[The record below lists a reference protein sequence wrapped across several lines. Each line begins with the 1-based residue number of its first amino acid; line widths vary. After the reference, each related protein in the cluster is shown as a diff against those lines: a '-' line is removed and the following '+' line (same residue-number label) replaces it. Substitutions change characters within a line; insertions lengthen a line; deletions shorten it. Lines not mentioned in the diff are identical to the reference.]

1 MASKMSVRRKTHE
14 SRLLQSLLPS
24 GLASIAVHGLILFIM
39 LQTLRGCEQGVSS
52 DAGGEEF
59 KKIGL
64 TPLAHPAHQ
73 ETDLDAPPT
82 EDPAEQSQQQETIDQ
97 AAIADAAVPQQAPDT
112 SQLLNHADASPSDAA
127 VEQPRVIGPGAPLA
141 GLVAPL
147 PQQRSSYGGHVTGAS
162 PTPGPNAISFENIAD
177 NGTRIVYLIDTSGSM
192 HNNGRLDRAANQL
205 KGSLRMLEP
214 HQEFQVIFYGDR
226 PARMRLR
233 GGAKDLY
240 QANVRNLQL
249 ASDEIDAVAL
259 GGSTNHLLALED
271 GLRLNP
277 EVMYFLTD
285 GKDASLT
292 GGDLTRLLKR
302 NRSGARIHV
311 VEFASGEPDS
321 RDVTWLHRLA
331 SETGGKYLRIQL

>member
-1 MASKMSVRRKTHE
+1 MASRTSVSRRTGQ
-14 SRLLQSLLPS
+14 SQLLTSLLPS

-39 LQTLRGCEQGVSS
+39 LQTLRGCERGVSS

-59 KKIGL
+59 RTVGL
-64 TPLAHPAHQ
+64 TPLSHSAHE
-73 ETDLDAPPT
+73 ETSLDAPPA
-82 EDPAEQSQQQETIDQ
+82 EDPAEQQPAETVEQ
-97 AAIADAAVPQQAPDT
+97 TAVADTAVPQQAPDA
-112 SQLLNHADASPSDAA
+112 SQLLNHADASPAA
-127 VEQPRVIGPGAPLA
+127 EAMEQPRVIGPGAPLA

-147 PQQRSSYGGHVTGAS
+147 TQQPSPSGGHITGAS

-226 PARMRLR
+226 PTTMRLR

-249 ASDEIDAVAL
+249 ASDEIDAVRL
-259 GGSTNHLLALED
+259 GGSTNHLLALEE
-271 GLRLNP
+271 GLKLNP

-292 GGDLTRLLKR
+292 SGDLSRLLAR

-311 VEFASGEPDS
+311 VEFASGAPDS

-331 SETGGKYLRIQL
+331 SETGGKYRRIAL